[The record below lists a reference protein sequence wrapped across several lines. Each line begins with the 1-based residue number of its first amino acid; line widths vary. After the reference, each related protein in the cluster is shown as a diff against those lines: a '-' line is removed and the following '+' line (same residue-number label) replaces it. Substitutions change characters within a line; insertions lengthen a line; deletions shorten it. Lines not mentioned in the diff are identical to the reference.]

1 MTFSFPLGY
10 GRELSLAAAGFRYV
24 VAEGVD
30 EGGCF
35 FSAPAGI
42 NLCWLAT
49 RQAPKRQAHEKW
61 GLPAYAV

>member
-30 EGGCF
+30 EGGCVRLQQV
-35 FSAPAGI
+35 SMGAGSQRETSVEETGAGKMS
-42 NLCWLAT
+42 L
-49 RQAPKRQAHEKW
+49 H
-61 GLPAYAV
+61 AYAV